1 MDIDKVEDAGLRSIA
16 EDGASPEEILAAAR
30 QEGIELS
37 DEELEHISGG
47 SI

>member
-1 MDIDKVEDAGLRSIA
+1 MDIDKVEDADLRSIA
-16 EDGASPEEILAAAR
+16 KDGSSSEEILAATR